1 MTSDSASLTGWCEP
15 HEQVRAARTDKEMT
29 NKKRT
34 MSEGKRVVIGN
45 KNNSR
50 FCEKCK
56 NESYKE

>member
-1 MTSDSASLTGWCEP
+1 MNEEKTNNERRKN
-15 HEQVRAARTDKEMT
+15 EQKTVRAAQADKEMT

-34 MSEGKRVVIGN
+34 MREGKRVVIGN

-56 NESYKE
+56 NESYNE